1 MLENKQNNSEK
12 ITRKIK
18 KNIEK
23 LNSSTEKGQTNQD
36 THQYPSEGVKLVK

>member
-1 MLENKQNNSEK
+1 MCWEINKIIGK

-18 KNIEK
+18 ENIEK
-23 LNSSTEKGQTNQD
+23 LNSSTENGQTSQD